1 MRLPLRHITAPL
13 MLLLIGL
20 PLQSRSENEVF
31 SSPSKAAL
39 LAASRKIDR
48 LRNEIVAELE
58 NQLRTATKN
67 GRLDEALAI
76 KDEIA
81 KLSSQ
86 LSYNFSANTPWSRSS
101 IWTPFGGKV
110 ETKFNSLRLQGPG
123 TGPTQNAVAVFSE
136 PLGVGETRKG
146 KLLVDDDWCGFA
158 LGANRGANEFYA
170 FYTHLEKST
179 LWKHSGKDRK
189 EVAVDIPVTIPVAEP
204 VSFSL
209 FRPDKRKIILS
220 VGASSYTH
228 LDESEKGYWGIM
240 TYAGRTAEI
249 TLD

>member
-1 MRLPLRHITAPL
+1 

-20 PLQSRSENEVF
+20 PIQIRSEDEVF
-31 SSPSKAAL
+31 SPPSKAAL
-39 LAASRKIDR
+39 LEASKKIDN
-48 LRNEIVAELE
+48 LRNEIIAELE
-58 NQLRTATKN
+58 NQLARANKN
-67 GRLDEALAI
+67 GRLAEAFAI
-76 KDEIA
+76 EDEIS

-86 LSYNFSANTPWSRSS
+86 LSYSFSGNKPWSRGA

-110 ETKFNSLRLQGPG
+110 EKKFNSIRLQGPG
-123 TGPTQNAVAVFSE
+123 TGPTQNAVAVFSK
-136 PLGVGETRKG
+136 PLGVGETIKG
-146 KLLVDDDWCGFA
+146 KLVVDNDWCGFA
-158 LGANRGANEFYA
+158 LGATRGADEFNA
-170 FYTHLEKST
+170 FYTHLEKSE
-179 LWKHSGKDRK
+179 LWKHTGKDRK
-189 EVAVDIPVTIPVAEP
+189 QMVVDIPVKIPKAEP

-220 VGASSYTH
+220 VGASSYTL